1 MEPFFLFLAIVI
13 FYVVR
18 GAVRSQGRAGI
29 DPHDRP
35 PDESVTSERMVEAQ
49 ERALAALQRW
59 EARQGLGEG
68 AGRRTRSLSRERR
81 DYRES
86 SSPLRIRELGPEAS
100 SAAPLRE
107 DRRQAYAEIARLL
120 DPERRPARRP
130 APGPAEARPVA
141 DGREAPRAAVE
152 GRRLRSSRRDTSPI
166 DSESA
171 AVPTPRDRQ
180 SPLARLERLPLPV
193 RAIVYAEI
201 LQRPHR
207 R

>member
-13 FYVVR
+13 FYIVR
-18 GAVRSQGRAGI
+18 GAVRSQGGAGI

-35 PDESVTSERMVEAQ
+35 PDESGLTSERMVEAQ

-68 AGRRTRSLSRERR
+68 TGRRTSSVSRERR

-86 SSPLRIRELGPEAS
+86 SSPLRIREVGPES
-100 SAAPLRE
+100 SSPAPLRE

-120 DPERRPARRP
+120 DPERRPARP

-152 GRRLRSSRRDTSPI
+152 GRRLRRSRRDSSPI